1 MNKKKQHRF
10 DKLQKSSILFTQ
22 LGLVLALFVVYIA
35 LEFNAEKKDF
45 VFNESFEP
53 DESTPFVT
61 QHRAII
67 IEKKVT
73 QKKKNT
79 PKKTVPLID
88 IKIDNNDPKI
98 EDSVIEPIDETPTD
112 DIIDSIVEAPSN
124 EETEDTLPFILIEE
138 APVYPGCEGLDS
150 LQTKRCFTSKIS
162 KFVNKKFN
170 TDIASD
176 LNLSGKQNIWVI
188 FKIDKTGTVTNI
200 TAKAPHKRLE
210 KEAIRIVQK
219 LPKMTPGK
227 QRKRPVGVKYT
238 LPIAFVIE

>member
-22 LGLVLALFVVYIA
+22 LGLVLALFVTYVA

-53 DESTPFVT
+53 DETTPFVT
-61 QHRAII
+61 QHPPII

-73 QKKKNT
+73 QKEKFKS
-79 PKKTVPLID
+79 KKTVPLID
-88 IKIDNNDPKI
+88 VKIDNNDPSIK
-98 EDSVIEPIDETPTD
+98 ESVIEPIDETPTD
-112 DIIDSIVEAPSN
+112 DIINSITEAPSGEKD
-124 EETEDTLPFILIEE
+124 EEDIPFIFIEE
-138 APVYPGCEGLDS
+138 APIYPGCEGLDS
-150 LQTKRCFTSKIS
+150 LQTKICFASKIS

-170 TDIASD
+170 TDIAAD
-176 LNLSGKQNIWVI
+176 LNLTGKQKIWVI
-188 FKIDKTGTVTNI
+188 FKIDKTGTVTDI